1 MKKNIFWFL
10 AGAFFTFIVLIS
22 FAAFNNL
29 KKENLSLTE
38 QLANAYSDLDRVLF
52 IRADERFDNGDVD
65 GSLEDMKAREIIR
78 KTIHSKNKRYQTKDD
93 EAVNCLT
100 KLTNLNEK
108 IKKNPDDYKL
118 YYERANLQNKPKISM
133 FEEDVQSFC
142 SDYISVIADY
152 SKVIELK
159 PDLKEVYEKRADATG
174 MSMNGISYKSSEKD
188 KYDKL
193 FKENFQ
199 QMISDYEKAIELN
212 GASNQIGLKLAGV
225 YFSNKQYEKA
235 LETFEKYPQEKEF
248 GYSHY
253 YGKALCYFELKD
265 YEKVIE
271 NLDLF
276 LEHNPKLCKEIS
288 ETCLPTAEGEK
299 AYYLLKAKANLKL
312 HRYKDWFKDI
322 KKAGS

>member
-10 AGAFFTFIVLIS
+10 SGAILTFIILIS
-22 FAAFNNL
+22 LAAFNDL
-29 KKENLSLTE
+29 KKENLSEME
-38 QLANAYSDLDRVLF
+38 QLANAYSELEKVLF
-52 IRADERFDNGDVD
+52 IRADNRFDKGDVK

-78 KTIHSKNKRYQTKDD
+78 KVIHSNNELYQTQDD
-93 EAVNCLT
+93 EAVECLT
-100 KLTNLNEK
+100 KLVNLSEK

-133 FEEDVQSFC
+133 FEKDEQSFC
-142 SDYISVIADY
+142 SDYKSVIADY

-174 MSMNGISYKSSEKD
+174 MSMNGIYYKSSEKD

-193 FKENFQ
+193 FKENFE

-212 GASNQIGLKLAGV
+212 GASKQIGLKLAGV
-225 YFSNKQYEKA
+225 YFSDKQYEKA
-235 LETFEKYPQEKEF
+235 LETFEKYPQENEF

-253 YGKALCYFELKD
+253 YGKALCHYELKD

-276 LEHNPKLCKEIS
+276 FQYNPKLCKEIS
-288 ETCLPTAEGEK
+288 GNCQPSIEGHK
-299 AYYLLKAKANLKL
+299 AYYRLRAKANLKL

-322 KKAGS
+322 KKTGF